1 MEEQHRDINKLYYS
15 VLNKYRDEDK
25 IKSENLHQRGKKVMD
40 SFEYNINSNLNNK
53 LSVMQKIV
61 AEKVSPYLNCIY
73 KMITAKSK
81 GS

>member
-1 MEEQHRDINKLYYS
+1 
-15 VLNKYRDEDK
+15 
-25 IKSENLHQRGKKVMD
+25 MD